1 MGHLQ
6 GGLVSTVADTY
17 LFVRMIYNRG
27 FTQHGTRLLQ
37 EETVQALELPRR
49 LGSVKSWWMLGFN
62 QELAGGNQ
70 LETVIASCLI
80 SLIFSRWDSSHIDT
94 FADK

>member
-17 LFVRMIYNRG
+17 LFVRMLYHRG

-37 EETVQALELPRR
+37 EETVQALELPR
-49 LGSVKSWWMLGFN
+49 WI
-62 QELAGGNQ
+62 GNG
-70 LETVIASCLI
+70 
-80 SLIFSRWDSSHIDT
+80 
-94 FADK
+94 